1 MVQVFTLGISGS
13 QGTQHQGFFIICSLY
28 LYPSTVAFTKQLLI
42 GSLYPLPLLCCVIFF
57 NSSLHHE
64 NHWRCECRKQGCNQT
79 IKSEVSTLSERKNSQ
94 GSLLQALRQ
103 GKLSSLVQL
112 NTALKTDFV
121 RPENDAESNSKDNTK
136 NLKRGWPDYFGKFL

>member
-13 QGTQHQGFFIICSLY
+13 QGTQHQGFFIIRSLY

-64 NHWRCECRKQGCNQT
+64 NHWRCDPGSNIACAISFHSWSTILFLIVQEVWICLTNDEC
-79 IKSEVSTLSERKNSQ
+79 VSKLVTLSLNV
-94 GSLLQALRQ
+94 
-103 GKLSSLVQL
+103 LSS
-112 NTALKTDFV
+112 NTYGVPFKYLIT
-121 RPENDAESNSKDNTK
+121 
-136 NLKRGWPDYFGKFL
+136 LG